1 MSKLILIGI
10 LFLTGCPMPYSA
22 CMGKCER
29 SRPLTQ
35 QTQEYVVP
43 SEYDSDG
50 YGIPVYK
57 ADECVGPIVN
67 GVCHGGVIPKSAWQ
81 TKCYGQM
88 LNGECT
94 GPMF

>member
-1 MSKLILIGI
+1 MTLESTCIGDCGEGG
-10 LFLTGCPMPYSA
+10 TV
-22 CMGKCER
+22 
-29 SRPLTQ
+29 SRYPDQ
-35 QTQEYVVP
+35 QYVVP
-43 SEYDSDG
+43 SQYDSDG